1 MRPFKF
7 LLLSALFYVTLL
19 TVFGHNQPPTEPVTT
34 APHTAP
40 IVYNPITAPP
50 ATIHTGSIDT
60 ATIRTTLPVTTTSVE
75 PSSTTAPSTSM
86 VPLVGPDIPC
96 QEWVPEAVE
105 AGWPADR
112 QVLETLMSVMW
123 RESRCDPAALSKSS
137 DHGLLQVNEVHRAYV
152 EQIYG
157 VPFEV
162 AMADPTKNL
171 HFAWLLYSELEAS
184 GRCGWAPW
192 SLTCQ

>member
-19 TVFGHNQPPTEPVTT
+19 TVFGHNQPPAEPATT

-40 IVYNPITAPP
+40 IVYSPITAPP
-50 ATIHTGSIDT
+50 L
-60 ATIRTTLPVTTTSVE
+60 TIRTTEPVTTTSVE
-75 PSSTTAPSTSM
+75 PSSTTAPSTSV
-86 VPLVGPDIPC
+86 VPLVGPDTPC

-105 AGWPADR
+105 ASWPADR

-123 RESRCDPAALSKSS
+123 RESRCLPGAINPNSP

-152 EQIYG
+152 EQIWG
-157 VPFEV
+157 IPFEV

-192 SLTCQ
+192 NLTCQ